1 MKNNDNRR
9 ILIIEDEE
17 GLVLSL
23 EDRLINEGYAVDSEM
38 NGIKGEEKALNGD
51 YSLILL
57 DVMLPG
63 RDGFQICQNLREADI
78 TTPILMLTARS
89 TNIDTIMGLR
99 LGADDYLPKPFDMQ
113 VLLARISAL
122 LRRSNGDSTS
132 STTETKSADNYVF
145 GPYVLNMSRQEL
157 SREGTLIPLNAKEY
171 KLLCFF
177 LKNSNRVIDRDELL
191 DEVWGYDSV
200 TTTRTVDVHI
210 AWLRQ
215 KLEEKEIPEYL
226 LTIRGYGYKF
236 VPG

>member
-1 MKNNDNRR
+1 MKSEKNGT

-23 EDRLINEGYAVDSEM
+23 EDRLTSEGYNVDSSV
-38 NGIKGEEKALNGD
+38 NGINGEEKAAAGCYD
-51 YSLILL
+51 LILL

-63 RDGFQICQNLREADI
+63 RDGFQICQNLREAGI

-113 VLLARISAL
+113 VLLARIGAL
-122 LRRSNGDSTS
+122 LRRSNGCSPG
-132 STTETKSADNYVF
+132 EHKSGTRYVF
-145 GPYVLNMSRQEL
+145 GPFIFDTEIRGL
-157 SREGTLIPLNAKEY
+157 SKNGKPVPLNAKEY
-171 KLLCFF
+171 KLLKFF
-177 LKNSNRVIDRDELL
+177 LENSERIIDRDELL

-215 KLEEKEIPEYL
+215 KIEDNEVPKYL
-226 LTIRGYGYKF
+226 LTIRGQGYKF
-236 VPG
+236 LPQG